1 MDNSKVNGL
10 SMPPQAHA
18 TAAQPPRANQVATD
32 RFSRAMGDSP
42 RSYAVTT
49 ADVPDAGGRG
59 AVRGTPIQNLTR
71 EAPQENREHAYRRLQ
86 GPLGSGVM
94 GAVARD
100 VAADLVKEPTR
111 APVDPSQLASTGSAW
126 SQLAVATQIRDMTVP
141 RGASAGE
148 LTQMLERMCSA
159 LYVGEKSV
167 GTQRLVMALDHVL
180 PGAAAEIVRE
190 GAHLSIRLHARTEES
205 YRLMSAQRDQL
216 IRALND
222 DGNRRVDVSV
232 VHGDEK
238 SFGDG
243 HG

>member
-1 MDNSKVNGL
+1 
-10 SMPPQAHA
+10 
-18 TAAQPPRANQVATD
+18 
-32 RFSRAMGDSP
+32 
-42 RSYAVTT
+42 
-49 ADVPDAGGRG
+49 
-59 AVRGTPIQNLTR
+59 
-71 EAPQENREHAYRRLQ
+71 
-86 GPLGSGVM
+86 M

-100 VAADLVKEPTR
+100 VAADLAKETTR
-111 APVDPSQLASTGSAW
+111 APVDSTQVPISGSVW
-126 SQLAVATQIRDMTVP
+126 SQLAVGAQTRAAMAVP
-141 RGASAGE
+141 RGASVGE

-159 LYVGEKSV
+159 LYVGDKSV

-190 GAHLSIRLHARTEES
+190 GVHLSIRLQARTDES
-205 YRLMSAQRDQL
+205 YRSMSAQRDQL
-216 IRALND
+216 IRALSG